1 MQISATTQAL
11 SFTGAM
17 LILVGYAGHQL
28 KWMDPRK
35 PLYNILNAAGSAI
48 LAWVALR
55 PFQLGFVVLEF
66 AWVAISVYAL
76 ARSTQAAGKT

>member
-17 LILVGYAGHQL
+17 LILVGYVGHQL

-35 PLYNILNAAGSAI
+35 PPYNIINAAGSAI
-48 LAWVALR
+48 LGVVALR

-66 AWVAISVYAL
+66 AWVAVSLYAL
-76 ARSTQAAGKT
+76 ARSMQAGGKI